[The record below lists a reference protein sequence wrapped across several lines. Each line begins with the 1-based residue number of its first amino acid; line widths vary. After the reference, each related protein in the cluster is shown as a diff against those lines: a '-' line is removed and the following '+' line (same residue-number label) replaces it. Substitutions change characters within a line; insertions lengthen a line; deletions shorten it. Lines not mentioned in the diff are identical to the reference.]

1 MSAFQYIGVTVLGLL
16 VLIVLRGMVRGKVRS
31 VVALLWTLVL
41 GAAAVAMVYPD
52 ATTLIAQRV
61 GIQRGVD
68 LILYSFVL
76 VSGFLFLWGYGRI
89 RALNQQVTILV
100 RELALRAPMSS
111 DQGKKEHG

>member
-16 VLIVLRGMVRGKVRS
+16 LLIVLRGMVRGKVRP
-31 VVALLWTLVL
+31 VVALLWILVL

-52 ATTLIAQRV
+52 ATTLVARRV
-61 GIQRGVD
+61 GIQRGAD

-89 RALNQQVTILV
+89 RRLNQQVTILV
-100 RELALRAPMSS
+100 RELALRDPRAG
-111 DQGKKEHG
+111 DDGAR